1 MKQNQNSQ
9 FEEMLW
15 LAFETA
21 YKQAQID
28 SIKKGI
34 QLAKLKKQNESKNK

>member
-1 MKQNQNSQ
+1 MTQNWWQHY
-9 FEEMLW
+9 EEMLS
-15 LAFETA
+15 LEMENA

-34 QLAKLKKQNESKNK
+34 QLAKLKKQNEPKNK

>member
-1 MKQNQNSQ
+1 MTQNQWQ
-9 FEEMLW
+9 QYEEMLR
-15 LAFETA
+15 LEMENA
-21 YKQAQID
+21 YKQALID